1 MPFVWVC
8 DYWLKNAHGIPIG
21 GCNLNENKLFKYFS
35 SNNLTWQ
42 HSTELYM
49 AHEAF
54 GMKERNMAGNTAQ
67 SSSVSVCVFKELPPP
82 YFFREKR
89 ERERE
94 TERERERERDTQRER
109 DRERDT
115 ERGRESGREER
126 EKEREIE
133 REERETKRKRE
144 RERDRDRERETQRE
158 REREGERET
167 KRERMERRGSGADFS
182 PGGRKSCINV
192 A

>member
-67 SSSVSVCVFKELPPP
+67 SSSVSVCYFKLLGMHKLLTDAENCHAYL
-82 YFFREKR
+82 YS
-89 ERERE
+89 
-94 TERERERERDTQRER
+94 DMVVC
-109 DRERDT
+109 
-115 ERGRESGREER
+115 GYS
-126 EKEREIE
+126 
-133 REERETKRKRE
+133 
-144 RERDRDRERETQRE
+144 
-158 REREGERET
+158 
-167 KRERMERRGSGADFS
+167 
-182 PGGRKSCINV
+182 
-192 A
+192 